1 VKNKLK
7 SSVSNPEWYHV
18 KTILPI
24 LLFTGLICLG
34 AQIRIPTGQTPIVMT
49 TVFIYLA
56 GLILGRNKALIATTL
71 YVLSGLAGLPVFS
84 GGSGGFQ
91 HIYGPTGGYL
101 VGFMAAAW
109 LIGGISERFRH
120 FSSDLVAL
128 LTGSLTIHSLG
139 IMWMYFNFP
148 EVWISTKAIY
158 VNYILADSLKILFVL
173 IITPWLR
180 KILSKE
186 ILK

>member
-1 VKNKLK
+1 MKNKHQ
-7 SSVSNPEWYHV
+7 SSVSDPEWYQV
-18 KTILPI
+18 KTLLPV
-24 LLFTGLICLG
+24 LMFTGLICLG

-56 GLILGRNKALIATTL
+56 GLLLGKNKALIATTL
-71 YVLSGLAGLPVFS
+71 YVLFGLSGLPVFS
-84 GGSGGFQ
+84 GGNSGFQ

-101 VGFMAAAW
+101 IGFMAAAW

-120 FSSDLVAL
+120 FSSDLIAL
-128 LTGSLTIHSLG
+128 ITGSLTIHSLG
-139 IMWMYFNFP
+139 IIWMYFSFP
-148 EVWISTKAIY
+148 EIWISTKAIY
-158 VNYILADSLKILFVL
+158 GTYIIADSLKILFVL
-173 IITPWLR
+173 VVTPWLR